1 MGTEEDM
8 KGQEGTEQQPEFGV
22 AVQR

>member
-1 MGTEEDM
+1 MGTEEDT